1 MISIVLNKLKMK
13 YMNVVRTVHASC
25 TIGAL
30 LTDVISI
37 VLNNLKIKYMNVVR
51 SIDASCTIGALLM
64 KYLEF
69 PILDRR
75 LM

>member
-1 MISIVLNKLKMK
+1 
-13 YMNVVRTVHASC
+13 MNVDRPVHASC

-30 LTDVISI
+30 LTEVISV

-64 KYLEF
+64 KYLGF

>member
-30 LTDVISI
+30 LTEVISI
-37 VLNNLKIKYMNVVR
+37 VLNNLKIKYINVVR
-51 SIDASCTIGALLM
+51 SVDASCTIGALLV
-64 KYLEF
+64 KYLGF
-69 PILDRR
+69 SIIDRIL
-75 LM
+75 M